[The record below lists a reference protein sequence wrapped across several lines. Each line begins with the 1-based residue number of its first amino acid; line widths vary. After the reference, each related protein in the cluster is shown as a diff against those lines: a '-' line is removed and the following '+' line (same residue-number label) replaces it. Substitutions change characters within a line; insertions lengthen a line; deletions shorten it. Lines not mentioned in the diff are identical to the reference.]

1 MEFIA
6 YSSMV
11 IANQEANGQAEYL
24 EYELPKFDF
33 SFGRLLKSS
42 AWLSVA
48 GLMVLFTALTQV
60 NGALAAYVRTNG
72 SCLNVR
78 TSPSVNARVIDCIP
92 NGTQISTSGN
102 VNGFAR
108 LSGNRYVAARWV
120 SATSGGRPGGNSGGG
135 VGGRVTLGFGSRGSA
150 VSAVQRA
157 LGVEPTGYYGSVTV
171 RSVRQFQANNG
182 LRVDGVVGPQTR
194 AALFGGNGNSG
205 GTGGPVTLSLGSRG
219 AAVSELQRA
228 LGVEPT
234 GYYGGV
240 TVRRVR
246 EFQANNGLRVDGVFG
261 PETRSALFRS

>member
-11 IANQEANGQAEYL
+11 IANQEANGQTEYL

-33 SFGRLLKSS
+33 SWGKLLKSS

-60 NGALAAYVRTNG
+60 NGALATYVRTNG

-78 TSPSVNARVIDCIP
+78 TSPSINAKVVDCIP
-92 NGTQISTSGN
+92 NGTQINSTGN

-108 LSGNRYVAARWV
+108 LSGNRYVAAKWV
-120 SATSGGRPGGNSGGG
+120 SGMSGGRPGNPGPG
-135 VGGRVTLGFGSRGSA
+135 VGGTVTLRLGSRGQAVSAVQRAIGVEPTGYYGAVTARRVREFQANNGLRADGIVGPQTRNALFRGNQNQPPTGGPVTLGFGSRGSA
-150 VSAVQRA
+150 VSEVQRA
-157 LGVEPTGYYGSVTV
+157 LGVEPTGYYGT
-171 RSVRQFQANNG
+171 
-182 LRVDGVVGPQTR
+182 
-194 AALFGGNGNSG
+194 
-205 GTGGPVTLSLGSRG
+205 
-219 AAVSELQRA
+219 
-228 LGVEPT
+228 
-234 GYYGGV
+234 V

-246 EFQANNGLRVDGVFG
+246 EFQANNGLRVDGVVG